1 MNYEQTLDYLFSQLP
16 MYQRIGKAAYKA
28 NLDNTIALCNL
39 LGNPQDKFK
48 SIHVAGTNGKGSTA
62 HFLASIMQEY
72 GLKTGLHTSPHLV
85 DFRERIRINGKMIP
99 KEFVIEFV
107 SNHKSEFE
115 NIKPSFFEMTAG
127 MAFDYFAEE
136 EVDIA
141 IIEVGMGGRLDST
154 NVITPEISVI
164 TNIGF
169 DHMQFLGNTLKEI
182 AREKAGI
189 IKKGVPVIIGE
200 KQDEIKEVF
209 NAKAEVV
216 GTRVGFAID
225 NVLFADE
232 LIEELAG
239 FSQGKYQIKNI
250 ITAIGAIN
258 VFNQSG
264 GNAISIENIRDGVK
278 NVNDNTGLM
287 GRWQVLSEDPSIIC
301 DVGHNLDGLGLTVQQ
316 LSEMDYK
323 HLHFVFG
330 SVNDKELEKIL
341 SLLPSDAEYYL
352 CQPDIPRGLDKDE
365 LWKAAEIAGLSG
377 STYESVSIAFEAARD
392 AAGKD
397 DIVFVGGSTFVV
409 AEVLSLV
416 SPR

>member
-341 SLLPSDAEYYL
+341 SILPSDAEYYL

-409 AEVLSLV
+409 AEVLSVV